1 MSDYKI
7 KEQRKMYG
15 WKKGMNDGQTHRR
28 LEWFG
33 VRGGQSTEFGMEGL
47 IKEMRAAED
56 LSQMLYRHLLK
67 LEFACG

>member
-28 LEWFG
+28 LEGDKAQNLGWKA
-33 VRGGQSTEFGMEGL
+33 L
-47 IKEMRAAED
+47 
-56 LSQMLYRHLLK
+56 
-67 LEFACG
+67 